1 MPAAIVSVMA
11 INDVNILE
19 INRPYPIIWAS
30 RIVQGTLS
38 TFLLT
43 ILRDVNHIV
52 KMYMPE
58 ICDTDV
64 EDNFILSINT
74 RSEKYTL
81 TYKGRCKE
89 ELVHK
94 FHLEPAS

>member
-30 RIVQGTLS
+30 CIVQSTLS

-58 ICDTDV
+58 IGDIDV
-64 EDNFILSINT
+64 EDNLILSINT
-74 RSEKYTL
+74 R
-81 TYKGRCKE
+81 
-89 ELVHK
+89 
-94 FHLEPAS
+94 